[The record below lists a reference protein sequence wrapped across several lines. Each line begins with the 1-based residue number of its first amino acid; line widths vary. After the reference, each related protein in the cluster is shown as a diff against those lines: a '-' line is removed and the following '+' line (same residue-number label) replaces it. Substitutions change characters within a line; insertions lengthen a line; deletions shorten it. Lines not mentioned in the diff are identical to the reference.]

1 MRRFLVSLAPL
12 ALLTAAAA
20 ALLPSPAE
28 AQRDPR
34 LRWRTLT
41 TAHFEVHYHDPLEPM
56 ARRVAAVAERA
67 QRTLEAVLE
76 HTPHERTHIVISDDS
91 DSANGSATA
100 LPFNIIRLYATA
112 PEDLSTLGDYDDW
125 PTALVTHEHTH
136 VLHLDQIGGI
146 PALINAILGKVY
158 APNQVQP
165 RWMLEG
171 LAVYEESEHTS
182 GGRIRSSVFEMFIR
196 MDALEDRLLSI
207 DQLSSSVDRW
217 PHGNTWYLYG
227 SRFVRWIADHYG
239 NAALATISREYG
251 RQLIPYG
258 LNRIARR
265 ATGLGYTEL
274 YDRFLADMRTHF
286 GEVRAEVEA
295 DGLVEGTRITH
306 GGEEVRTPRFLRD
319 GRVAYWVSDP
329 TASPE
334 IRFADGRTGAGATSV
349 VRVGGYGAPA
359 IPPDERSVYFSGSE
373 SHADIYFFNDLFR
386 HDLASDETVRLTDG
400 LRAQEPDVSPDGR
413 TIAYTVNGAGTTHL
427 ELASVRDVPG
437 TRRTLVRSRQFE
449 QVYTPRWS
457 PDGRT
462 IAFSAWREGGWRDV
476 LLVDVRTGRTTELTH
491 DRALDTGPEW
501 SPDGRVVYFSSDRT
515 GIANIYAYE
524 LTSGVTRRVTN
535 VLGGA
540 FQPAVSHDGRRLV
553 YVGYTSTGFDL
564 YSMELDPSRFRE
576 AAPYV
581 DTRPPWQP
589 PPSGAAFPSEPYDP
603 LPTLLPRAYLLD
615 LTPDAFG
622 QQLGISVIGG
632 DVVGFHSY
640 SLRMGIG
647 LDRGDVTF
655 DASYTYNRIPTAYS
669 QRLFRNVSPRGGLR
683 VGGHERRWLEDAW
696 GTESR
701 VSYSWGRAL
710 SYESVAL
717 SHSLAY
723 LDKAEPFGGRLD
735 PTTPPPQLP
744 EIGWFSSAHLGW
756 SHSTVERH
764 TYDISPSRGRSISLD
779 VGVSHPIL
787 GSRFRSVST
796 SWAFTQYLTMPWL
809 DHHVLALRYG
819 GGLSGGDLGR
829 RGLYSVGGYPDAS
842 IRDGLIDNIVLGGV
856 ALRGYPAYDRAGTQF
871 HLVQAEYR
879 FPIVHIDRGVETLP
893 VYLNRAYGTLFVD
906 WGDAFYG
913 HPVLADFRFG
923 IGAELF
929 VDFTLGYFLQF
940 TLRIGAARGLS
951 EGGATQFYAH
961 LGVPF

>member
-1 MRRFLVSLAPL
+1 MRRLLVSLAL
-12 ALLTAAAA
+12 SAALTAGAVTSCAG
-20 ALLPSPAE
+20 PAQ

-34 LRWRTLT
+34 LRWRTIT
-41 TAHFEVHYHDPLEPM
+41 TPHFLVHYYEPLGPM
-56 ARRVAAVAERA
+56 ARRVAVVAERA
-67 QRTLEAVLE
+67 ERTLAAVLE

-100 LPFNIIRLYATA
+100 LPFNTIRLYATA

-136 VLHLDQIGGI
+136 ILHLDQIGGI
-146 PALINAILGKVY
+146 PAIINAILGKVY

-171 LAVYEESEHTS
+171 LAVYEESEHTA

-196 MDALEDRLLSI
+196 MDALDDRLLSI
-207 DQLSSSVDRW
+207 DQLSNSVDRW

-227 SRFVRWIADHYG
+227 SRFVHWIAERYG
-239 NAALATISREYG
+239 NAALADISRQYG

-258 LNRIARR
+258 LNRVARR
-265 ATGLGYTEL
+265 ATGLGFTEL
-274 YDRFLADMRTHF
+274 YDRFVEDMRAHF
-286 GEVRAEVEA
+286 GAVRERLEAE
-295 DGLVEGTRITH
+295 GLAQGTRITH

-319 GRVAYWVSDP
+319 GRIVYWVNDP

-334 IRFADGRTGAGATSV
+334 IRIADGRTGAHAERV

-359 IPPDERSVYFSGSE
+359 LPPDERAVYFSASE
-373 SHADIYFFNDLFR
+373 SHRDTYFFNDLFR
-386 HDLASDETVRLTDG
+386 HDLATNETERLTDG
-400 LRAQEPDVSPDGR
+400 MRAQEPDVSPDGR
-413 TIAYTVNGAGTTHL
+413 SIAFTVNGAGTTHL
-427 ELASVRDVPG
+427 AVADVRDVPA
-437 TRRTLVRSRQFE
+437 TRRILVRSRAFE

-462 IAFSAWREGGWRDV
+462 IAFSAWREGGYRDV
-476 LLVDVRTGRTTELTH
+476 LLVDVRSGRTTELTR

-501 SPDGRVVYFSSDRT
+501 SPDGRVIYFSSDRT

-540 FQPAVSHDGRRLV
+540 FQPTVSHDGRRLV
-553 YVGYTSTGFDL
+553 YVGYTSAGFDL
-564 YSMELDPSRFRE
+564 YSMELDPAHFRE
-576 AAPYV
+576 APPYV
-581 DTRPPWQP
+581 DTRPPP
-589 PPSGAAFPSEPYDP
+589 EPVPSGAGLQSEPYNP
-603 LPTLLPRAYLLD
+603 WPTLLPRAYMLD

-622 QQLGISVIGG
+622 QQLGISVLGG

-647 LDRGDVTF
+647 LERGDITF
-655 DASYTYNRIPTAYS
+655 DSTYSYNRSPTNFS
-669 QRLFRNVSPRGGLR
+669 ERLFRNVSPRGGLR
-683 VGGHERRWLEDAW
+683 VGGVERRWLEDAW
-696 GTESR
+696 GVESS

-710 SYESVAL
+710 SYESVGL

-723 LDKAEPFGGRLD
+723 LDKAEPFGGVLD

-744 EIGWFSSAHLGW
+744 QIGWFSSAHLNW
-756 SHSTVERH
+756 SHSTVERNA
-764 TYDISPSRGRSISLD
+764 YDISSSRGRSISLNLS
-779 VGVSHPIL
+779 VAHPVI
-787 GSRFRSVST
+787 GSTFRAISIA
-796 SWAFTQYLTMPWL
+796 WAVTQYVRMPWL
-809 DHHVLALRYG
+809 QNHVLALRYG

-829 RGLYSVGGYPDAS
+829 RGLYSVGGYPDATL
-842 IRDGLIDNIVLGGV
+842 RDGLVDNYILGGV
-856 ALRGYPAYDRAGTQF
+856 ALRGYPAFDRSGTQF
-871 HLVQAEYR
+871 HLAQAEYR
-879 FPIVHIDRGVETLP
+879 FPIAHFDRGVETLP

-913 HPVLADFRFG
+913 KPVLADFRFG
-923 IGAELF
+923 VGAEVL

-940 TLRIGAARGLS
+940 TMRVGVARGLS
-951 EGGATQFYAH
+951 DGGATQFYAH
-961 LGVPF
+961 IGVPF